1 MAASNTKNLNDKIK
15 KSVID
20 NNKTVAKKLAKASKK
35 PKKRGPK
42 KADPMVKFL
51 PVLERYLILGYS
63 LSKAC
68 QLGGLPWSTVQE
80 HYADNAK
87 FRQSVDGLTHAPN
100 VKARANIVS
109 SINRGSVEDSWKWL
123 NSREREDFATRTE
136 NTGKDGEPLTQPVEV
151 VFVSPD
157 KKK

>member
-1 MAASNTKNLNDKIK
+1 MARSNTKNKVTK
-15 KSVID
+15 P
-20 NNKTVAKKLAKASKK
+20 AKASKT

-42 KADPMVKFL
+42 KADPLVKFM

-68 QLGGLPWSTVQE
+68 QLGGLAWSTVQE

-87 FRQSVDGLTHAPN
+87 FRQSVDSLIHAPN

-109 SINRGSVEDSWKWL
+109 NINRGSVEDSWKWL

-136 NTGKDGEPLTQPVEV
+136 NTGKDGEPLTQPIEV
-151 VFVSPD
+151 VFARKD
-157 KKK
+157 KK